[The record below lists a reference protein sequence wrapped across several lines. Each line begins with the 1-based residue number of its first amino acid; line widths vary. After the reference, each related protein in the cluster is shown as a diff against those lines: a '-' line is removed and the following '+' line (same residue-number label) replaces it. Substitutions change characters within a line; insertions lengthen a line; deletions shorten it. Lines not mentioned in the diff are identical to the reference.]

1 MPNVTTTYE
10 RWLNRN
16 KSKMDSWLR
25 STDPGTIRKKREFNQ
40 RIESRREMQ
49 KNQLDRATKR
59 VMKTKGIS
67 KLKARLY
74 ISKQMAKGKKLS
86 SLGRSGG

>member
-25 STDPGTIRKKREFNQ
+25 STDPGTIRKKENLINTLKVGEKCKKINL
-40 RIESRREMQ
+40 IE
-49 KNQLDRATKR
+49 L
-59 VMKTKGIS
+59 
-67 KLKARLY
+67 
-74 ISKQMAKGKKLS
+74 
-86 SLGRSGG
+86 

>member
-25 STDPGTIRKKREFNQ
+25 GTDPGTIRKKENS
-40 RIESRREMQ
+40 I
-49 KNQLDRATKR
+49 N
-59 VMKTKGIS
+59 I
-67 KLKARLY
+67 LKAGEKRRKNNLTE
-74 ISKQMAKGKKLS
+74 L
-86 SLGRSGG
+86 

>member
-25 STDPGTIRKKREFNQ
+25 STDPGTVRKKREFNQ

-49 KNQLDRATKR
+49 K
-59 VMKTKGIS
+59 KT
-67 KLKARLY
+67 
-74 ISKQMAKGKKLS
+74 
-86 SLGRSGG
+86 